1 MEVMKITE
9 WGLLVIVISLAII
22 TFNQLRLYAV
32 EQAYRRAKRKIQR
45 DKNSKYIEILEL
57 QVSQLEERLSGVET
71 SLHNRGK

>member
-22 TFNQLRLYAV
+22 TFNQLRLYTV

-57 QVSQLEERLSGVET
+57 QVSQLEERLSCVET

>member
-57 QVSQLEERLSGVET
+57 QVSQLEERLSCVET
-71 SLHNRGK
+71 NLYNRGK